1 MGAAH
6 VADATS
12 RAENRRTIAAL
23 AVLIAAFA
31 ALRLALADYS
41 LWYDEYASLIFAD
54 QPLSRLW
61 SGWMV
66 RETNPP
72 LFYSLLKGWEAAFGS
87 SLLVLRALPVL
98 AGGIGLGLFA
108 AIAWQGY
115 GRRAAI
121 PVVAIVGISAAHI
134 WTSQLVRAYIFAM
147 DGVLLSLLGL
157 VLLLRTPSRPGPGL
171 ALYAAGAV
179 IAIYSHTT
187 MLLWPAI
194 ATLAW
199 LVMDIPNLRAGRWR
213 NAALLIAANLAVA
226 AAAGWWIAIT
236 LSQLEGKTGNLG
248 WLKPLSF
255 GEYRYVVSQTILLT
269 FQTGE
274 SQRWI
279 HYSIIFA
286 FLMATGL
293 TVREVSTRFF
303 LLLLGLGL
311 AIVWLVEPVHPI
323 ASDKTVRW
331 LMIFPALVIAGGAA
345 HLASLWIRTGA
356 VAVVGSLL
364 AINLAASLAKFPLQD
379 WKDRL
384 PATDPGGTVLL
395 VQHESMAEVATKAC
409 EIEFQS
415 AECPLQIVALA
426 SADPSNAWA
435 KGLYGKPLIEGRALE
450 PALAETARIYTARLG
465 GAYDPLLQLGRVPA
479 SARTQWGIPTIEGP
493 FTPAQ
498 ILGREPMPAR

>member
-134 WTSQLVRAYIFAM
+134 WTSQLLRAYIFAM

-236 LSQLEGKTGNLG
+236 LSQVGAQTGNIG
-248 WLKPLSF
+248 WLKPISF
-255 GEYRYVVSQTILLT
+255 GEYRYLVSHTTLLT
-269 FQTGE
+269 FKTDE
-274 SQRWI
+274 AQRWI
-279 HYSIIFA
+279 HYLVILALVVSIAATVRNRFTHL
-286 FLMATGL
+286 FLMLFGIGL
-293 TVREVSTRFF
+293 TVFW
-303 LLLLGLGL
+303 
-311 AIVWLVEPVHPI
+311 AIEPVHPI

-331 LMIFPALVIAGGAA
+331 LLIFPALIIAGG
-345 HLASLWIRTGA
+345 I
-356 VAVVGSLL
+356 
-364 AINLAASLAKFPLQD
+364 ASLAKIQMRFAAVAAITVPLGINLVLSLPNFPLQD
-379 WKDRL
+379 WKGRMPVDS
-384 PATDPGGTVLL
+384 ANGSVLL
-395 VQHESMAEVATKAC
+395 VQHESMAMVARKAC
-409 EIEFQS
+409 EIESGVPQ
-415 AECPLQIVALA
+415 CPLRIVAIT
-426 SADPSNAWA
+426 SPRSSDPWS
-435 KGLYGKPLIEGRALE
+435 KGLSDARLVDPRNLE
-450 PALAETARIYTARLG
+450 AALAGARVIYTARLG
-465 GAYDPLLQLGRVPA
+465 AYDPLVELGRLPKA
-479 SARTQWGIPTIEGP
+479 ARTEWNLPNIEGP

-498 ILGREPMPAR
+498 VLGREPMPAR